1 MKYIKYDYYTK
12 DINCYDEVI
21 IINKTSFIELDDDD
35 YEIRRLN
42 FHKDKDLN
50 QEYLSFFDKKGS
62 YLGAF
67 GSEYAWR
74 AEVYSKEGVFNIYKP
89 KDGFCFSFYL
99 EMKKE
104 DFDKIWESVVEKYL
118 IGECGVKRDTEED
131 DYIDF
136 DIIHTF
142 EVLPKHYLEYF
153 HDVSLQSGWIDDKI
167 NNYANCTYAK
177 TWLNNVQIKQLQDF
191 FDEKGVKHNI

>member
-1 MKYIKYDYYTK
+1 MKYIKFDYYRK
-12 DINCYDEVI
+12 DVNGYDDVI
-21 IINKTSFIELDDDD
+21 IINQTSFIELDNDG

-42 FHKDKDLN
+42 FYKDKDLN
-50 QEYLSFFDKKGS
+50 QEYLSFFDKKGR
-62 YLGAF
+62 YLGAA
-67 GSEYAWR
+67 GSEFAW
-74 AEVYSKEGVFNIYKP
+74 EPQFYSKEGIFSNDTHKEYE
-89 KDGFCFSFYL
+89 GFGFSFHF

-142 EVLPKHYLEYF
+142 EVLPKHYVHYF
-153 HDVSLQSGWIDDKI
+153 YGISFQDGDID
-167 NNYANCTYAK
+167 NRYADCTYAK
-177 TWLNNVQIKQLQDF
+177 TWLNAVQMKQLQDF
-191 FDEKGVKHNI
+191 FDERGIKHNI